1 MPPKIKIDRLKE
13 APKGARS
20 AVARGFGIGPALAV
34 GDDRSPIVRDGG
46 LYNSGLIQ
54 GFAVITRG
62 EALGHGLWIDEEFLN
77 QTAKGL
83 GGEGVRARFTHPNMS
98 SDGIAR
104 KLGRVRLT
112 AQDGDIVR
120 GDLHFSQSSHTTPDG
135 DLAAYVMG
143 LAEEDPDLFGASIA
157 FDRDYDAEVEF
168 LLAHG
173 AEEKHDPYWGKYL
186 DLSEFESPDP
196 KNTSNL
202 PHARLLDLRAVD
214 IVDEP
219 AANPGGMFHA
229 TTIPAEADALAAYV
243 LGLSNDAPACEVLAG
258 IDADRMRGFASR
270 FIAQHGIKLTIGEG
284 NMPKLKTGDPT
295 QETESTT
302 SDEGATTEPEATTPE
317 GGGQVATDASSTE
330 PEATTEPVAEPTAEE
345 QMSAKFNRY
354 VETFGAEN
362 GPKWFAEKA
371 SFEECLG
378 RQVALLNAQNKE
390 LQSKLSAAVAA
401 NGEEPV
407 SSTPEGAEP
416 AKAGGKFSGLSEG
429 QARFAAGIKLPT
441 K

>member
-1 MPPKIKIDRLKE
+1 MPRINIDRLAE
-13 APKGARS
+13 TPKSART
-20 AVARGFGIGPALAV
+20 AVTRGFAV
-34 GDDRSPIVRDGG
+34 GADIRSESSPIVRDGG
-46 LYNSGLIQ
+46 DFKAGLIQ

-62 EALGHGLWIDEEFLN
+62 EALGHGLWIDEKFLD
-77 QTAKGL
+77 QTAKGF
-83 GGEGVRARFTHPNMS
+83 GSEGVRARFTHPNMS

-104 KLGRVRLT
+104 KLGRAKLT
-112 AQDGDIVR
+112 AQDGDILR
-120 GDLHFSQSSHTTPDG
+120 GDLHFSKQSHTTPDG
-135 DLAAYVMG
+135 DLAEYVIG
-143 LAEEDPDLFGASIA
+143 LAEEDPEMFGASIA
-157 FDRDYDAEVEF
+157 FDRDYEAEIEF

-173 AEEKHDPYWGKYL
+173 AEERWDQWGKYL
-186 DLSEFESPDP
+186 DLSEFKSPDP
-196 KNTSNL
+196 KNTKNL
-202 PHARLLDLRAVD
+202 PHARLLSLRAVD

-229 TTIPAEADALAAYV
+229 TTVPAEADALAAYV
-243 LGLSNDAPACEVLAG
+243 LGLSNDAPACDVLAG

-284 NMPKLKTGDPT
+284 GMPKLKTGENS
-295 QETESTT
+295 QESESTKP
-302 SDEGATTEPEATTPE
+302 DEGATTESENTTPE
-317 GGGQVATDASSTE
+317 GEQVATDGASAETETATE
-330 PEATTEPVAEPTAEE
+330 PAAEPTAEE
-345 QMSAKFNRY
+345 QMSATFNRY

-378 RQVALLNAQNKE
+378 RQVSLLNAQNKE

-407 SSTPEGAEP
+407 SSTPEEAEP

>member
-20 AVARGFGIGPALAV
+20 AVTRGFGIGPGLAV

-112 AQDGDIVR
+112 AQDGDIIR
-120 GDLHFSQSSHTTPDG
+120 GNLHFSQTSHTTPDG

-157 FDRDYDAEVEF
+157 FDRDYDMEVEF

-186 DLSEFESPDP
+186 DLTEFESPDP
-196 KNTSNL
+196 KNEKNL

-243 LGLSNDAPACEVLAG
+243 LGLSNDAPACDVLAG

-270 FIAQHGIKLTIGEG
+270 FMAQRGLSINQRDEKMSGE
-284 NMPKLKTGDPT
+284 KT
-295 QETESTT
+295 QEETENTKP
-302 SDEGATTEPEATTPE
+302 DEGTTTEPETTTPE
-317 GGGQVATDASSTE
+317 GEQVATDDASAETETATE
-330 PEATTEPVAEPTAEE
+330 PAAEPTAEE
-345 QMSAKFNRY
+345 QMSAKFERY

-362 GPKWFAEKA
+362 GPAWFKEKL

-390 LQSKLSAAVAA
+390 LQSKLSASIAA

-407 SSTPEGAEP
+407 TSTPEEAEP